1 MFLTADVV
9 LDYHQSESY
18 IMSTTLLDKLKPEFH
33 TNPPAEENGILLYLD
48 EAQVQGDNAKYMKF
62 YNRLASV
69 YDLGERW
76 FGRLAYGNEVAQMR
90 QQFMKELEWFPGCSA
105 LYVSIGT
112 GTDLR
117 YLPTILR

>member
-33 TNPPAEENGILLYLD
+33 TNPPAEENGILLCLD

-90 QQFMKELEWFPGCSA
+90 QQF
-105 LYVSIGT
+105 T
-112 GTDLR
+112 
-117 YLPTILR
+117 